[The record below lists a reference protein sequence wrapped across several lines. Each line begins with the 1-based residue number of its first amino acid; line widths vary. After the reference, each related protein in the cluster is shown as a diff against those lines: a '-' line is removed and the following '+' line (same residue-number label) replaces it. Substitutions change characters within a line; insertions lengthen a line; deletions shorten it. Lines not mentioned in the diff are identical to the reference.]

1 MKFVTNNFAAIL
13 DNQSAPDQFHRVQ
26 DFLRASPIG
35 YALIQPESISTG
47 AVIQIW
53 STAEIEEG
61 TIKFTHAEQEY
72 VITPDV
78 VREALHLP
86 QVNSSAPLYPDDE
99 IKAFIESLGYNGDTS
114 KLGKLVRAKL
124 RKEWNFYFDCITKCF
139 TNKSSN
145 FDALTQT
152 AQQIG
157 YCLFQNTNFDFAS
170 IILEYI
176 CMRIND
182 KRKVIYFSRFL
193 HLIFVHLCPDS
204 VFQNDTCIKVH
215 KNGPRSFVDMTN
227 KDVKNQFNTPIVY
240 PEQFMALLQA
250 RMPDKYGARV
260 QDSTVR
266 THPESNPSTHPKHSS
281 KQLAPSGSSQKVP
294 VAKRRRFK
302 LRANKKKS
310 NLRDE
315 TSEESTIPE
324 ATETA
329 IPDERPQEVT
339 KEAGIPIT
347 KIVDG
352 GTTADKDSDS
362 EDNMPISFCVKR
374 RLEEPSI
381 AASMEIP
388 MSPQT
393 KRLKDVTNET
403 LVRLGLAEAD
413 AAIPDG
419 STNPDGPSVP
429 DATATPDANADATNV
444 ITVDE
449 TFSSPVQRI
458 DQQQDKMA
466 ESERKR
472 KAEEDLSAIKVYK
485 KQKTRRNLSP
495 VMDTQEP
502 GTQSVSDIHLSPA
515 MDPQEP
521 GTQSVSDIHQVEIVS
536 TDAAA
541 QGANPDK
548 AANTDEGAIPDQAA
562 NPDEGANPDKGAT
575 PDEGTTHAKEAT
587 PDASPAAQMATQ
599 EPFTQS
605 VKESQATQEPPT
617 QREPRSWVR

>member
-1 MKFVTNNFAAIL
+1 MIHIAL
-13 DNQSAPDQFHRVQ
+13 Q
-26 DFLRASPIG
+26 
-35 YALIQPESISTG
+35 YA
-47 AVIQIW
+47 
-53 STAEIEEG
+53 
-61 TIKFTHAEQEY
+61 F
-72 VITPDV
+72 
-78 VREALHLP
+78 
-86 QVNSSAPLYPDDE
+86 
-99 IKAFIESLGYNGDTS
+99 
-114 KLGKLVRAKL
+114 
-124 RKEWNFYFDCITKCF
+124 
-139 TNKSSN
+139 
-145 FDALTQT
+145 
-152 AQQIG
+152 
-157 YCLFQNTNFDFAS
+157 
-170 IILEYI
+170 
-176 CMRIND
+176 
-182 KRKVIYFSRFL
+182 
-193 HLIFVHLCPDS
+193 
-204 VFQNDTCIKVH
+204 
-215 KNGPRSFVDMTN
+215 
-227 KDVKNQFNTPIVY
+227 
-240 PEQFMALLQA
+240 
-250 RMPDKYGARV
+250 

-266 THPESNPSTHPKHSS
+266 THPESNPSIQPKQST
-281 KQLAPSGSSQKVP
+281 KQTTPSGSSQKVP
-294 VAKRRRFK
+294 VVKRRFK

-310 NLRDE
+310 TLRDE
-315 TSEESTIPE
+315 TSEESAIPE

-339 KEAGIPIT
+339 EEAGIPIT

-352 GTTADKDSDS
+352 GKTADKDSDS

-413 AAIPDG
+413 AAIPDE
-419 STNPDGPSVP
+419 STNPDGSSVP
-429 DATATPDANADATNV
+429 EATANPDANADATNV

-458 DQQQDKMA
+458 DQQLQQDRMA
-466 ESERKR
+466 ESEKKR
-472 KAEEDLSAIKVYK
+472 RAEEDLSAIKVYK
-485 KQKTRRNLSP
+485 KQKTRRTLSP
-495 VMDTQEP
+495 AMDTQEP

-521 GTQSVSDIHQVEIVS
+521 GTQSVSDIHQVETVS
-536 TDAAA
+536 ADAAA

-617 QREPRSWVR
+617 QREGESLTEAGSGKFSNLPSFISRIICKNEY

>member
-1 MKFVTNNFAAIL
+1 MVNGYEFVTNNFAAIL
-13 DNQSAPDQFHRVQ
+13 DNQSAPEQYHRVQ
-26 DFLRASPIG
+26 DFLRASSIG
-35 YALIQPESISTG
+35 YALIQPKSISTK

-53 STAEIEEG
+53 STTEIEEG
-61 TIKFTHAEQEY
+61 IIKFTHAEKEFL
-72 VITPDV
+72 ITPDV
-78 VREALHLP
+78 VREALRLP
-86 QVNSSAPLYPDDE
+86 QVTSFAPLYPDDE
-99 IKAFIESLGYNGDTS
+99 IKNFIESLGYNGETS
-114 KLGKLVRAKL
+114 KLGRLVRAKL
-124 RKEWNFYFDCITKCF
+124 RKEWNFYFDCIAKCF

-152 AQQIG
+152 TQQIG
-157 YCLFQNTNFDFAS
+157 FCLFQNTEFDFAS
-170 IILEYI
+170 MILEYI
-176 CMRIND
+176 SMRIND

-193 HLIFVHLCPDS
+193 HLIFVHLCPES
-204 VFQNDTCIKVH
+204 VFQGDTYIKVH

-240 PEQFMALLQA
+240 PEQFVALLQA
-250 RMPDKYGARV
+250 GMPDKYGARV

-266 THPESNPSTHPKHSS
+266 THPESNPSIQPKQST
-281 KQLAPSGSSQKVP
+281 KQTAPSGSSQKVS
-294 VAKRRRFK
+294 VVKRRFK

-310 NLRDE
+310 TLRDE

-352 GTTADKDSDS
+352 GETTDKDSDS

-381 AASMEIP
+381 AAFMEIP

-403 LVRLGLAEAD
+403 LVILGLAEAD

-419 STNPDGPSVP
+419 STNPDGSSVP
-429 DATATPDANADATNV
+429 DATTNPDATNV

-449 TFSSPVQRI
+449 TISSPVQRI

-466 ESERKR
+466 KSERKR

-485 KQKTRRNLSP
+485 KLKTRRNLSP
-495 VMDTQEP
+495 AMDTQEP
-502 GTQSVSDIHLSPA
+502 GTQSVSDIHISPA

-521 GTQSVSDIHQVEIVS
+521 GTQSVSYIHQAETVS
-536 TDAAA
+536 ADAAA

-562 NPDEGANPDKGAT
+562 NPDEGENPDKGAT

-587 PDASPAAQMATQ
+587 PDASPAAQMAT
-599 EPFTQS
+599 
-605 VKESQATQEPPT
+605 
-617 QREPRSWVR
+617 